1 MQGLAHLSREYITQR
16 MQAYAAEAA
25 SLAMFKGLF
34 IMGRETR
41 ILFSLE
47 VLSSGLEAHCREKSV
62 QIVGDRLI
70 EAVKLT
76 NVCAGRGCDCQESE
90 DQP

>member
-34 IMGRETR
+34 RIHDLADTR
-41 ILFSLE
+41 FE
-47 VLSSGLEAHCREKSV
+47 VKV
-62 QIVGDRLI
+62 
-70 EAVKLT
+70 
-76 NVCAGRGCDCQESE
+76 ESKRSFPVAPRPTCGHGVS
-90 DQP
+90 DG